1 MQNSLNNQMDTLFK
15 PSNVQTLDETV
26 DDFKEIGT
34 GVLTGTIAIPS
45 DIVTGA
51 EMANTFLADY
61 TNNPMAML
69 LKDNLQTL
77 EKQYGRGAFD
87 KGFEEITGIKSDVT
101 NPNQLVGEILSP
113 TGAFL
118 TPLKLTKK
126 LSDTA
131 SGIYDTIKNTLS
143 KSDFVKSDLVTEGA
157 YADPI
162 MNIPRKDVDINK
174 PKIDFNIVGE
184 NTFIGRDRADR
195 YREAE
200 YKALVESGTA
210 KREQVPSDP
219 TGIKDRNTREA
230 ISKKNYDMLTLPQKQ
245 KLYQETGVYRGVDG
259 KLRYALDTKEATLKI
274 ENFKTDGNN
283 LLVESLPANTKLKD
297 ILNYEDLFNSYQLPI
312 KIDGFEFGSMR
323 DIKIEVVPAKE
334 LKNKTAA
341 SYNPYT
347 DTIRI
352 SSNTSDNILTDV
364 MHEVQHAVQ
373 FREGFDSG
381 SSVAAEI
388 KKISP
393 DVFNN
398 KGQIVGGYRH
408 DSILLKRKQRNEL
421 NELFNNF
428 NDTTKDILS
437 NTYFLNFKNLTNE
450 AKTLLTQK
458 YKNLNEEELGF
469 LADAISSDPKE
480 KIKQLKTGI
489 EDMTTTLA
497 KREKESYLKYGD
509 LFLKVDPMEDM
520 GKFSFSDANI
530 INLLADFKPFKEYMK
545 KRIEN
550 LVEEEKLN
558 KIYDKAE
565 TAYYGKAGEVEA
577 RFAETRKNFVNL
589 IPEEEQFYKSVGTN
603 IPLDTRARRID
614 TMAKEGK

>member
-1 MQNSLNNQMDTLFK
+1 MQNSLNDQMDTLFK
-15 PSNVQTLDETV
+15 PSNIQTLDETV

-126 LSDTA
+126 LSDAA

-143 KSDFVKSDLVTEGA
+143 KSDFVKSDLVTEGG

-162 MNIPRKDVDINK
+162 MNIPRKDVEINK

-200 YKALVESGTA
+200 YKALVESGTV

-219 TGIKDRNTREA
+219 TRIKDRNTREA

-274 ENFKTDGNN
+274 ENFKRDGNT

-393 DVFNN
+393 DVFND

-437 NTYFLNFKNLTNE
+437 NTYFLNFKNLTSE

-480 KIKQLKTGI
+480 KIKQLKMGI

-545 KRIEN
+545 KRIDN
-550 LVEEEKLN
+550 LVEEEKLS

-614 TMAKEGK
+614 TMAKEDK